1 MLGSQTCV
9 AAPMTT
15 VSQLLIQYNITTL
28 QLLKIDVERAEL
40 EVLHGIAQND
50 WPKIQQMVLEIHDI
64 ENRLEAVKHL
74 AQETFTNCMV
84 VQDEALKGST
94 LHNVFCR
101 R

>member
-15 VSQLLIQYNITTL
+15 VSQLLIQHNITKL

-50 WPKIQQMVLEIHDI
+50 WPKIQQMVLEVHDI
-64 ENRLEAVKHL
+64 KDRLEAVKHL
-74 AQETFTNCMV
+74 AQETFTTCMV

-101 R
+101 Q